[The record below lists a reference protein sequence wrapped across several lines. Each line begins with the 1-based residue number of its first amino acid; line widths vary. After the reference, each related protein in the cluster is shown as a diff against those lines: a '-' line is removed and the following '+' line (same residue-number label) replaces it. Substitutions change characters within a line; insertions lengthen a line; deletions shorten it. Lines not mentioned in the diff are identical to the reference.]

1 MAKSVF
7 SLKPDVFWKVYS
19 EALNRAGRQQG
30 ILDSYKKDDK
40 VWTKHA
46 IKIAENVIK
55 SFYQND
61 DRYPIWQ
68 TQTEYL
74 RVDIIGYLTDWDNPK
89 YSKKQHD
96 WQLKIAYEHE
106 NSNNWHDELS
116 KLCHVVADLH
126 VISSYHNFRDDE
138 SIIELLQERV
148 ERLGIWRLHRIPNR
162 SWLFVFGPRI
172 HYSDKFRA
180 FTIDTNLKVTELN
193 NNEDVIPDSW
203 N

>member
-19 EALNRAGRQQG
+19 EALNNAGRQQG
-30 ILDSYKKDDK
+30 TLNSYKDDK
-40 VWTKHA
+40 VWTKHVTEVA
-46 IKIAENVIK
+46 KNVIE
-55 SFYQND
+55 SFYKND
-61 DRYPIWQ
+61 QYPFWR

-74 RVDIIGYLTDWDNPK
+74 KVDIIGYLTDWDNPNNL
-89 YSKKQHD
+89 KKQHD

-106 NSNNWHDELS
+106 NSNNWHDELC
-116 KLCHVVADLH
+116 KLCHVVADLR

-138 SIIELLQERV
+138 SILKLLQEMV
-148 ERLGIWRLHRIPNR
+148 ERLGIWRLHRIPNS

-180 FTIDTNLKVTELN
+180 FTIDTNLKVSEIN
-193 NNEDVIPDSW
+193 NNEDVIPDRW